1 MISRLD
7 FPTIR
12 MKKKDRKLTMNI
24 YRNAHWAALAKS
36 KRDYAE
42 HIASFIDSLP
52 VYTGKISI
60 HYTLFFCDKR
70 KKDVDNLT
78 YPIHKFM
85 CDEMT
90 KKEKIVDDDVTVV
103 SGFSSFFGGYDDDD
117 DYVMVEIVEE

>member
-1 MISRLD
+1 MIARLD

-12 MKKKDRKLTMNI
+12 VKKKDKKLTMNL
-24 YRNAHWAALAKS
+24 YRNAHWGALAKA
-36 KRDYAE
+36 KKDYAG
-42 HIASFIDSLP
+42 HISKFVDSLN
-52 VYTGKISI
+52 VYEGKISI
-60 HYTLFFCDKR
+60 HYTLFFSDKR

-90 KKEKIVDDDVTVV
+90 SKGKIEDDDVTIVV
-103 SGFSSFFGGYDDDD
+103 GFTSFFGGYGDE